1 MASNVGAARGSESTF
16 KSGTENAAGSSGTE
30 ATATGGS
37 AAGSAGAAVTTG
49 ASTGA
54 GVGMTGRGVKTAASS
69 VSSCGAGAAGAAGI
83 AEVETMAGAVGMSEG
98 AAGRGLATEDP
109 VGKSGTAV
117 RPGKSSSGTFK
128 REHVASK
135 LCRQSGHFKGVRS
148 AVSLSGTSQTDPQ

>member
-1 MASNVGAARGSESTF
+1 MD
-16 KSGTENAAGSSGTE
+16 
-30 ATATGGS
+30 
-37 AAGSAGAAVTTG
+37 
-49 ASTGA
+49 STGA
-54 GVGMTGRGVKTAASS
+54 AGTKGSSEDFGSVMTGRGVKTAASS
-69 VSSCGAGAAGAAGI
+69 VSSCGAGTAGAAGI
-83 AEVETMAGAVGMSEG
+83 AEVGTMAGAVGMSEG